1 MRTILYHVLGRVCAA
16 SASWLVP
23 AAILGVWSAGSA
35 SGLIPA
41 GVLASPWQTAET
53 AWTLSVDGTLPWTIA
68 DSLRRATLGF
78 LIGGGLG
85 VAAGVV
91 SGTWRVGEDIL
102 DGTLQML
109 RTIPFVALAPLFIVW
124 FGITEVSKVALVA
137 FASFFPLYLNTHSGI
152 RDVDGRLIEVGRVTG
167 LQQWGLVREVLVLGA
182 LPSILVG
189 LRYSL
194 VMSII
199 ALVVAEQ
206 INLTTGIGALLGD
219 ARRFVQTDVMALCI
233 AIYAI
238 LGWTVNRLAEQL
250 ARWQLAWLN
259 GVRAS

>member
-1 MRTILYHVLGRVCAA
+1 MISVRTIPYRVLAA
-16 SASWLVP
+16 SMSWLVP
-23 AAILGVWSAGSA
+23 VTLLVMWSVGSA
-35 SGLIPA
+35 SGVIPD

-53 AWTLSVDGTLPWTIA
+53 AWTLSADGTLPWSIA
-68 DSLRRATLGF
+68 ASLRRATIGF
-78 LIGGGLG
+78 AVGGGLG
-85 VAAGVV
+85 IMAGIV
-91 SGTWRVGEDIL
+91 SGTWRVGEDLL

-109 RTIPFVALAPLFIVW
+109 RTIPFVALAPLFMVW
-124 FGITEVSKVALVA
+124 FGITEVSKIALVA

-152 RDVDGRLIEVGRVTG
+152 RDVDGRLIEAGRVVG
-167 LQQWGLVREVLVLGA
+167 LQPWGLIREVLVPGA

-194 VMSII
+194 VLSII

-233 AIYAI
+233 ATYAI
-238 LGWTVNRLAEQL
+238 LGWIVNRAAERL
-250 ARWQLAWLN
+250 ARWQLSWRN